1 MTAPLVRSATR
12 DDLPALLDIYNYY
25 VEHTHH
31 TAGLEPSTHE
41 EFVGWFVQFAETGPY
56 RALVCESKGQVIG
69 YASSREF
76 HPKKIY
82 SRTVEVGLYVAHQH
96 RGSGIGSLLYARLF
110 EGLAAEPGIHQ
121 FVAGIT
127 LPNDASLVLHT
138 KFGIREVATFEDI
151 AFRDHEYWSL
161 RWTIRL
167 ARLDEPSS
175 RGRRSTASK
184 PALPRSRS

>member
-1 MTAPLVRSATR
+1 MTAPSIRPATR
-12 DDLPALLDIYNYY
+12 NDLPALLDIYNYY

-31 TAGLEPSTHE
+31 TADLEPSTLG
-41 EFVGWFVQFAETGPY
+41 EFVGWFAQFDETGPY
-56 RALVCESKGQVIG
+56 RALVCESKGEVIG

-76 HPKKIY
+76 HPKKVY

-96 RGSGIGSLLYARLF
+96 RGSGVGSLLYARLL
-110 EGLAAEPGIHQ
+110 EALAGEPGIHQ

-127 LPNDASLVLHT
+127 LPNDASLALHT
-138 KFGIREVATFEDI
+138 KLGFREVARFEDI

-161 RWTIRL
+161 RWMIRL

-175 RGRRSTASK
+175 DAGGSTASK
-184 PALPRSRS
+184 PAPPRSRS